1 MTHERQYRE
10 PRAAVI
16 FRFTADAIRN
26 SRHTDASF
34 ASAVAD
40 AYMAQVA
47 PAERTTTF
55 HAGTDAESIAKAEKL
70 NAKLIERFRNGTVK
84 LPADLEEAWVEALPE
99 PWRLDC
105 ARELARRYGF
115 IGARTPDAGVAG
127 QLLCTARVA
136 IEFGQALQ
144 AIAEINA
151 DGVVDA
157 QDIPR
162 LRRALAEY
170 RALGAEVVTQK
181 ATLQAVL
188 DRIEAGLR
196 GGPLGVVA

>member
-10 PRAAVI
+10 PRAAAI
-16 FRFTADAIRN
+16 FRYTTDAVRN

-34 ASAVAD
+34 ASAVAET
-40 AYMAQVA
+40 YMAQVA
-47 PAERTTTF
+47 PEERTTQF
-55 HAGTDAESIAKAEKL
+55 HVGTDADSIAKAEKA

-84 LPADLEEAWVEALPE
+84 LPADLEEAWVESLPE

-105 ARELARRYGF
+105 ARALARRYGF
-115 IGARTPDAGVAG
+115 IGARAPDTGIAG

-144 AIAEINA
+144 AIAEINS

-157 QDIPR
+157 QDLPR
-162 LRRALAEY
+162 IRRALAEY

-181 ATLQAVL
+181 ATLQAEL
-188 DRIEAGLR
+188 DRLEAEIR
-196 GGPLGVVA
+196 RGPLGVVA